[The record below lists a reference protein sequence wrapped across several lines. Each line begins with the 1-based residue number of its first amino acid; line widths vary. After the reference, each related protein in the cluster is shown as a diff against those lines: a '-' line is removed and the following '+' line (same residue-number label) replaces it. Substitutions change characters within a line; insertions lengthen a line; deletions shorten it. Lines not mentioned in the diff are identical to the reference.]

1 MTETSLYPVP
11 IEALYPRI
19 HQKGGSKAETL
30 RKALSRLSLRVRI
43 LALLT
48 HLRNALRVDTSG
60 GARSGSRLRRARASA
75 ARSEAALYKR
85 SEPGGGSD
93 A

>member
-1 MTETSLYPVP
+1 MTRNDMYPVP
-11 IEALYPRI
+11 MGLVSADTSKRRIEGGNIAQSRI
-19 HQKGGSKAETL
+19 MLEFARPETGS
-30 RKALSRLSLRVRI
+30 I
-43 LALLT
+43 D
-48 HLRNALRVDTSG
+48 HLRDALRVDTSG
-60 GARSGSRLRRARASA
+60 GARGGSRLRRVRASA